1 MYRNLP
7 RLLFIWIDYI
17 WKRWILTKKIN
28 FDQLFPVLAA
38 ILDFPKNPPTCSE
51 LLLNGRKLKIWS
63 CWLQTCN
70 FCLPPISTSGVTGR
84 QSSTE
89 DYYIVIYYI
98 FSNVRPS
105 SPWKRLYFNQTS
117 YKWHV
122 NVLNVILYPFKD
134 ILFTKSRVRGQK
146 YRVY

>member
-1 MYRNLP
+1 MN
-7 RLLFIWIDYI
+7 RLGM
-17 WKRWILTKKIN
+17 KTMNIN
-28 FDQLFPVLAA
+28 Q
-38 ILDFPKNPPTCSE
+38 KNQFRPTISSFGGHLGFFQNPSTCSE

-84 QSSTE
+84 QSSKE

-117 YKWHV
+117 WKWHV
-122 NVLNVILYPFKD
+122 NVLNVIWYPFKD
-134 ILFTKSRVRGQK
+134 ILFTKSRVRGHK